1 MTAEGSA
8 KVRLASL
15 FALATAAGLAGESLL
30 LAERH
35 CSRLEASLRDDFRV
49 VLFTRASLEEA
60 RAKVLEE
67 KLRAAP
73 EVADV
78 RFISADEALSTLKRD
93 DPELA
98 ESVALVGD
106 NPLPSAFEVR
116 PTPESL
122 THLAAWID
130 GAQRLAEW
138 SDLRYKPG
146 QLQAILRL
154 RFYAH
159 CLRMTLNTLVCLIAG
174 LALGTLAGSFLTERG
189 RGAASSH
196 STLEFMLWSAAGGA
210 VGAALALA
218 ITWPLHRDELLWA
231 WPQPLAQIL
240 LLAAC
245 ATLGWSLS
253 LWRAE
258 S

>member
-1 MTAEGSA
+1 MHAEG
-8 KVRLASL
+8 KIRLASL
-15 FALATAAGLAGESLL
+15 FALAAAAGLAGETLL

-35 CSRLEASLRDDFRV
+35 CSRLESAMRDDFRV

-78 RFISADEALSTLKRD
+78 SFISADEAMAALRRD

-98 ESVALVGD
+98 ESTALVGD

-116 PTPESL
+116 PAPEAL
-122 THLAAWID
+122 THLGSWID
-130 GAQRLAEW
+130 EVRRLADW

-146 QLQAILRL
+146 QVQAILRL
-154 RFYAH
+154 RFYAYL
-159 CLRMTLNTLVCLIAG
+159 LRVTLSTLLCLIAA
-174 LALGTLAGSFLTERG
+174 LALGVVGLSAGG
-189 RGAASSH
+189 RSAKEKEKMA
-196 STLEFMLWSAAGGA
+196 LWAAAGGA
-210 VGAALALA
+210 AGAALALA
-218 ITWPLHRDELLWA
+218 IAWPLHRDELLWA
-231 WPQPLAQIL
+231 WPRPLSQLA

-258 S
+258 P

>member
-1 MTAEGSA
+1 MSAEGKA
-8 KVRLASL
+8 RLASL
-15 FALATAAGLAGESLL
+15 FALMAAAGLAGETLL
-30 LAERH
+30 LTERH
-35 CSRLEASLRDDFRV
+35 CTRLEASLCDDFRV
-49 VLFTRASLEEA
+49 VLFMPAALEETRAN
-60 RAKVLEE
+60 VLEE

-78 RFISADEALSTLKRD
+78 RFISADEALAALKRD

-106 NPLPSAFEVR
+106 NPLPAAFEVR
-116 PTPESL
+116 PAPESL
-122 THLAAWID
+122 THLGAWID
-130 GAQRLAEW
+130 DAKRLADW

-146 QLQAILRL
+146 QVQAILRL
-154 RFYAH
+154 RFYARL
-159 CLRMTLNTLVCLIAG
+159 LRVTLSTLVCLIAG
-174 LALGTLAGSFLTERG
+174 VALVALSSGGRFLT
-189 RGAASSH
+189 A
-196 STLEFMLWSAAGGA
+196 LWATAGGA
-210 VGAALALA
+210 AGAMLA
-218 ITWPLHRDELLWA
+218 IAISWPLHRDEQIWA
-231 WPQPLAQIL
+231 WPQPLAQIS

>member
-1 MTAEGSA
+1 MSA
-8 KVRLASL
+8 KARLPVL
-15 FALATAAGLAGESLL
+15 FALAAAAGLAGETLL

-35 CSRLEASLRDDFRV
+35 CTRLETSLRDDFRV
-49 VLFTRASLEEA
+49 VLFAKPSLEEG

-67 KLRAAP
+67 KLRSAP

-78 RFISADEALSTLKRD
+78 RFVGADEALAALKRD

-122 THLAAWID
+122 THLGAWID
-130 GAQRLAEW
+130 GAQRLADW
-138 SDLRYKPG
+138 TDLRYKPG
-146 QLQAILRL
+146 QVQAILRL
-154 RFYAH
+154 RFYSH
-159 CLRMTLNTLVCLIAG
+159 LLRMTLSTLVCLLAG
-174 LALGTLAGSFLTERG
+174 VALGALTSPAKPRP
-189 RGAASSH
+189 APA
-196 STLEFMLWSAAGGA
+196 LWSAGGGA
-210 VGAALALA
+210 VGALLA
-218 ITWPLHRDELLWA
+218 IAIAWPLHRDELLWA
-231 WPQPLAQIL
+231 WPRPLAQL
-240 LLAAC
+240 SLLAAC
-245 ATLGWSLS
+245 ATLGWTLS

>member
-1 MTAEGSA
+1 MNAGGNI
-8 KVRLASL
+8 RLATL
-15 FALATAAGLAGESLL
+15 LALGAAAGLAGETLL

-35 CSRLEASLRDDFRV
+35 CSRLESAMRDDFRV

-78 RFISADEALSTLKRD
+78 RFIPADEALAALKRD

-106 NPLPSAFEVR
+106 NPLPAAFEVR
-116 PTPESL
+116 PAPEAL

-130 GAQRLAEW
+130 AAERLADW

-146 QLQAILRL
+146 EVQTILRL
-154 RFYAH
+154 RLYAYL
-159 CLRMTLNTLVCLIAG
+159 LRVTLS
-174 LALGTLAGSFLTERG
+174 TLACL
-189 RGAASSH
+189 
-196 STLEFMLWSAAGGA
+196 L
-210 VGAALALA
+210 AALALA
-218 ITWPLHRDELLWA
+218 ALSASVRAAVPARRSSAALTAAGGAAGALLALAFAWPLHRDALLWA
-231 WPQPLAQIL
+231 WPRPFAQL
-240 LLAAC
+240 TLLAAC
-245 ATLGWSLS
+245 ATIGWALPP
-253 LWRAE
+253 WRAE
-258 S
+258 P

>member
-1 MTAEGSA
+1 MHAEG

-15 FALATAAGLAGESLL
+15 FALAAAAGLAGETLL

-35 CSRLEASLRDDFRV
+35 CSRLESAMRDDFRV
-49 VLFTRASLEEA
+49 VLFARPSLEEA

-78 RFISADEALSTLKRD
+78 SFVSADEALAALKRD

-98 ESVALVGD
+98 ESTALVGD
-106 NPLPSAFEVR
+106 NPLPAAFEVR
-116 PTPESL
+116 PAPEAL
-122 THLAAWID
+122 THLGSWID
-130 GAQRLAEW
+130 AVRRLADW

-146 QLQAILRL
+146 QVQAILRL
-154 RFYAH
+154 RFYAYL
-159 CLRMTLNTLVCLIAG
+159 LRVTLSTLLCLIAA
-174 LALGTLAGSFLTERG
+174 LALGVVGLTAGG
-189 RGAASSH
+189 RASK
-196 STLEFMLWSAAGGA
+196 EKGGMALWAAAGGA
-210 VGAALALA
+210 AGAALALA
-218 ITWPLHRDELLWA
+218 ISWPLHRDELLWA
-231 WPQPLAQIL
+231 WPQPLAQL
-240 LLAAC
+240 ALLAAC

-258 S
+258 A

>member
-1 MTAEGSA
+1 MIVAG
-8 KVRLASL
+8 KVRLAAL
-15 FALATAAGLAGESLL
+15 FALAAAVGLAGETLI

-49 VLFTRASLEEA
+49 VLFLRSDIEEA
-60 RAKVLEE
+60 RVKVLEE
-67 KLRAAP
+67 KLLAAP
-73 EVADV
+73 EIADV
-78 RFISADEALSTLKRD
+78 RFISAAEALAALKRE

-116 PTPESL
+116 PAPDSL
-122 THLAAWID
+122 THLGEWLDSAR
-130 GAQRLAEW
+130 RLTEW
-138 SDLRYKPG
+138 SDLRYKSG

-159 CLRMTLNTLVCLIAG
+159 CLRMTLSTLLCLIAG
-174 LALGTLAGSFLTERG
+174 IALASLCVFAPVNRELALW
-189 RGAASSH
+189 AS
-196 STLEFMLWSAAGGA
+196 AGGA
-210 VGAALALA
+210 SGMTLAFA
-218 ITWPLHRDELLWA
+218 ILWPLHRDELLWA
-231 WPQPLAQIL
+231 LPGQMSHLT

-245 ATLGWSLS
+245 AALGWFLS

>member
-1 MTAEGSA
+1 MVA
-8 KVRLASL
+8 KARLASL
-15 FALATAAGLAGESLL
+15 CALAAAAGLAGETLL

-49 VLFTRASLEEA
+49 VLFARASLEEA

-78 RFISADEALSTLKRD
+78 RFVSADEALAALKRA

-106 NPLPSAFEVR
+106 NPLPAAFEVR

-122 THLAAWID
+122 THLGAWID
-130 GAQRLAEW
+130 GARRLADW

-146 QLQAILRL
+146 QVQAILRL

-159 CLRMTLNTLVCLIAG
+159 LLRVTLSTFVCLFAG
-174 LALGTLAGSFLTERG
+174 LALAALSGLFSADRGRGTSSLAGS
-189 RGAASSH
+189 GASA
-196 STLEFMLWSAAGGA
+196 LLAAAGGA
-210 VGAALALA
+210 AGGLFA
-218 ITWPLHRDELLWA
+218 IAVSWPLHRDELLWA
-231 WPQPLAQIL
+231 WPRPVAQIF

-245 ATLGWSLS
+245 AVLGWSLS

-258 S
+258 R

>member
-1 MTAEGSA
+1 MTGEG
-8 KVRLASL
+8 KVRLGTL
-15 FALATAAGLAGESLL
+15 FALAAAAGLAGETLL

-35 CSRLEASLRDDFRV
+35 VSRLESSMRDDFRV

-78 RFISADEALSTLKRD
+78 RFISSDEALAALKRD

-106 NPLPSAFEVR
+106 NPLPAAFEVR

-122 THLAAWID
+122 THLTAWID
-130 GAQRLAEW
+130 AAQRLADW

-146 QLQAILRL
+146 EVQAILRL
-154 RFYAH
+154 RFYAYL
-159 CLRMTLNTLVCLIAG
+159 LRMTLSTLLCLIAG
-174 LALGTLAGSFLTERG
+174 LALAALGSTMARLP
-189 RGAASSH
+189 AARPAPV
-196 STLEFMLWSAAGGA
+196 LWSAAGGIA
-210 VGAALALA
+210 GALLA
-218 ITWPLHRDELLWA
+218 IAIAWPLRRDELLWA
-231 WPQPLAQIL
+231 WPGPFSQVT

-253 LWRAE
+253 PWRAE

>member
-1 MTAEGSA
+1 MGA
-8 KVRLASL
+8 KARLPVL
-15 FALATAAGLAGESLL
+15 FAFAAAAGLAGETLL

-49 VLFTRASLEEA
+49 VLFTRPSLEEA

-67 KLRAAP
+67 KLRATP

-78 RFISADEALSTLKRD
+78 RFIPADEALAALKRD

-106 NPLPSAFEVR
+106 NPLPAAFEVR
-116 PTPESL
+116 LSPESL
-122 THLAAWID
+122 THLSAWID
-130 GAQRLAEW
+130 GAQRLADW

-146 QLQAILRL
+146 QVQAILRL

-159 CLRMTLNTLVCLIAG
+159 LLRMTLSTLVCLLAAV
-174 LALGTLAGSFLTERG
+174 ALGAL
-189 RGAASSH
+189 SS
-196 STLEFMLWSAAGGA
+196 SVRPRTAPTVWSAAGGA
-210 VGAALALA
+210 LGALIA
-218 ITWPLHRDELLWA
+218 IAISWPLHRDELLWA
-231 WPQPLAQIL
+231 WPQPTAQL
-240 LLAAC
+240 CLLAAC

-253 LWRAE
+253 LWRGEA
-258 S
+258 

>member
-1 MTAEGSA
+1 M
-8 KVRLASL
+8 
-15 FALATAAGLAGESLL
+15 
-30 LAERH
+30 
-35 CSRLEASLRDDFRV
+35 RDDFRV
-49 VLFTRASLEEA
+49 VLFMGASLDEP
-60 RAKVLEE
+60 RVKVLEE

-78 RFISADEALSTLKRD
+78 RYIPADEALAALKRD

-98 ESVALVGD
+98 ESLALVGD
-106 NPLPSAFEVR
+106 NPLPAAFEVR
-116 PTPESL
+116 PAPEAL
-122 THLAAWID
+122 THLGAWID
-130 GAQRLAEW
+130 DAQRLAAW

-146 QLQAILRL
+146 QVQAILRL

-159 CLRMTLNTLVCLIAG
+159 LLRMTLSTLACLFAAA
-174 LALGTLAGSFLTERG
+174 ALGALTSAARLRPAPALWAAGA
-189 RGAASSH
+189 GAA
-196 STLEFMLWSAAGGA
+196 GA
-210 VGAALALA
+210 MLALA
-218 ITWPLHRDELLWA
+218 IAWPLRRDGMLWA
-231 WPQPLAQIL
+231 LPELSAQLA

>member
-1 MTAEGSA
+1 MGA
-8 KVRLASL
+8 KARLTSL
-15 FALATAAGLAGESLL
+15 LALAAAAGLAGETLL

-49 VLFTRASLEEA
+49 VLFLRASLEES

-78 RFISADEALSTLKRD
+78 RFISADEALAALKRD

-106 NPLPSAFEVR
+106 NPLPAAFEVR

-122 THLAAWID
+122 THLGAWID
-130 GAQRLAEW
+130 GARRLADW

-146 QLQAILRL
+146 QVQAILRL

-159 CLRMTLNTLVCLIAG
+159 LLRMALSTLLCLFAG
-174 LALGTLAGSFLTERG
+174 LALAALSGPRRSASDGP
-189 RGAASSH
+189 AASSA
-196 STLEFMLWSAAGGA
+196 LWAAAGGVAGVLFTIA
-210 VGAALALA
+210 VS
-218 ITWPLHRDELLWA
+218 WPLHRDELLWA
-231 WPQPLAQIL
+231 WPRPLAQIS
-240 LLAAC
+240 LLAVC

>member
-1 MTAEGSA
+1 MTGKA
-8 KVRLASL
+8 RLASL
-15 FALATAAGLAGESLL
+15 FALAAAAGLAGETLL
-30 LAERH
+30 LAERL
-35 CSRLEASLRDDFRV
+35 CTRLESSLRDDFRV

-67 KLRAAP
+67 KIRAASG
-73 EVADV
+73 VADV
-78 RFISADEALSTLKRD
+78 RFVPADEALAALKRD

-116 PTPESL
+116 PAPEAL
-122 THLAAWID
+122 THLGAWLD
-130 GAQRLAEW
+130 GVQRLADW

-146 QLQAILRL
+146 EVQAILRL

-159 CLRMTLNTLVCLIAG
+159 LLRMTLSTLLCLLAG
-174 LALGTLAGSFLTERG
+174 LALIALSSSLRPRRQPVLWALGG
-189 RGAASSH
+189 GAA
-196 STLEFMLWSAAGGA
+196 
-210 VGAALALA
+210 GAALALA
-218 ITWPLHRDELLWA
+218 ISWPLHRDELLWA
-231 WPQPLAQIL
+231 RPEPIAQLA

-245 ATLGWSLS
+245 AALGWSLS

>member
-1 MTAEGSA
+1 
-8 KVRLASL
+8 
-15 FALATAAGLAGESLL
+15 
-30 LAERH
+30 ERH
-35 CSRLEASLRDDFRV
+35 CSRLDAALRDDFRV
-49 VLFTRASLEEA
+49 VLFTRPSLEEA

-67 KLRAAP
+67 KLRASP

-78 RFISADEALSTLKRD
+78 RFISADEALAALKHD

-98 ESVALVGD
+98 ESTALVGD
-106 NPLPSAFEVR
+106 NPLPAAFEVR
-116 PTPESL
+116 PAPEAL
-122 THLAAWID
+122 THLGAWID
-130 GAQRLAEW
+130 AAQRLADW

-146 QLQAILRL
+146 QVQAILRL

-159 CLRMTLNTLVCLIAG
+159 LLRMTLSTLLCLIAG
-174 LALGTLAGSFLTERG
+174 IALIALGPLSAEKGKG
-189 RGAASSH
+189 ASSTNA
-196 STLEFMLWSAAGGA
+196 SIASALWAAGGG
-210 VGAALALA
+210 VLGAALALA
-218 ITWPLHRDELLWA
+218 ISWPLHRDELLWA
-231 WPQPLAQIL
+231 WPRPLAQIA

>member
-1 MTAEGSA
+1 MHAEG
-8 KVRLASL
+8 KVRLATL
-15 FALATAAGLAGESLL
+15 FALAAAAGLAGETLL

-35 CSRLEASLRDDFRV
+35 CSRLESALREDFRV
-49 VLFTRASLEEA
+49 VLFTRPSLEEA

-78 RFISADEALSTLKRD
+78 RFISADEALAALKRD

-106 NPLPSAFEVR
+106 NPLPAAFEVR

-122 THLAAWID
+122 TQLGAWID
-130 GAQRLAEW
+130 GAQRLADW
-138 SDLRYKPG
+138 SDLRYKSG
-146 QLQAILRL
+146 EVQAILRL
-154 RFYAH
+154 RFYAYL
-159 CLRMTLNTLVCLIAG
+159 LRVTLSTLVCLVAG
-174 LALGTLAGSFLTERG
+174 LALAALGASVRSGGAGR
-189 RGAASSH
+189 AAPA
-196 STLEFMLWSAAGGA
+196 LWSAAGGA
-210 VGAALALA
+210 AGALLA
-218 ITWPLHRDELLWA
+218 IAFSWPLHRDELLWA
-231 WPQPLAQIL
+231 WPGLLSQAA

-253 LWRAE
+253 PWRAE

>member
-1 MTAEGSA
+1 MGA
-8 KVRLASL
+8 KARIASL
-15 FALATAAGLAGESLL
+15 VALAFAAGLAGEILL

-35 CSRLEASLRDDFRV
+35 CTRLETSLREDFRV
-49 VLFTRASLEEA
+49 VLFTRAPLEEA
-60 RAKVLEE
+60 RAKVIEE

-78 RFISADEALSTLKRD
+78 RFVSADEALAALKRD
-93 DPELA
+93 DPELV
-98 ESVALVGD
+98 ESTALVGD
-106 NPLPSAFEVR
+106 NPLPSAFEVT

-122 THLAAWID
+122 TQLGAWID
-130 GAQRLAEW
+130 DARRLSDW

-146 QLQAILRL
+146 ELQVILRL
-154 RFYAH
+154 RFYSRL
-159 CLRMTLNTLVCLIAG
+159 LRMVLSTLVCL
-174 LALGTLAGSFLTERG
+174 LAGVALAALASTVNAQASRERN
-189 RGAASSH
+189 RLA
-196 STLEFMLWSAAGGA
+196 LWSAAGGA
-210 VGAALALA
+210 AGLLFALA
-218 ITWPLHRDELLWA
+218 ISWPLRRDELLWA
-231 WPQPLAQIL
+231 VPSAFSHLS

>member
-8 KVRLASL
+8 KARLAL
-15 FALATAAGLAGESLL
+15 LLALTAAAGLAGETLL

-78 RFISADEALSTLKRD
+78 RFVSADDALASLKRD

-106 NPLPSAFEVR
+106 NPLPAAFEVR
-116 PTPESL
+116 PSAESF
-122 THLAAWID
+122 THLGAWID
-130 GAQRLAEW
+130 GAQRLADW

-146 QLQAILRL
+146 QVQAILRL

-159 CLRMTLNTLVCLIAG
+159 LLRMTLSTLVCLVAIVALVALSSLRG
-174 LALGTLAGSFLTERG
+174 GPRLAPA
-189 RGAASSH
+189 
-196 STLEFMLWSAAGGA
+196 LWAAGG
-210 VGAALALA
+210 GAAGLALALA
-218 ITWPLHRDELLWA
+218 ISWPLHRDELLWA
-231 WPQPLAQIL
+231 WPEPLSQIF

>member
-15 FALATAAGLAGESLL
+15 FALAAAAGLAGETLL

-35 CSRLEASLRDDFRV
+35 CTRLASSLSDDFRV
-49 VLFTRASLEEA
+49 VLFTRAPLEEA

-78 RFISADEALSTLKRD
+78 RFISADEALAALKRD

-106 NPLPSAFEVR
+106 NPLPAAFEVR

-122 THLAAWID
+122 THLSSWID
-130 GAQRLAEW
+130 GAQRLADW

-146 QLQAILRL
+146 QIQVILRL
-154 RFYAH
+154 RLYAYF
-159 CLRMTLNTLVCLIAG
+159 LRMTLSTLVCLIAG
-174 LALGTLAGSFLTERG
+174 LALVALSRRLSPNGS
-189 RGAASSH
+189 ASSV
-196 STLEFMLWSAAGGA
+196 LWATAGGA
-210 VGAALALA
+210 AGAALAIA
-218 ITWPLHRDELLWA
+218 ISWPLHRDALLWA
-231 WPQPLAQIL
+231 WPQPFAQIA

-253 LWRAE
+253 LWRVE

>member
-1 MTAEGSA
+1 MTAEGGGERKA
-8 KVRLASL
+8 RLACL
-15 FALATAAGLAGESLL
+15 FALAAAAGLAGETLL
-30 LAERH
+30 LAEGH

-49 VLFTRASLEEA
+49 VLFTRPSLEES

-78 RFISADEALSTLKRD
+78 RFISAEEALAALKRD

-98 ESVALVGD
+98 ASTALVGD
-106 NPLPSAFEVR
+106 NPLPAAFEVR
-116 PTPESL
+116 PSPESL
-122 THLAAWID
+122 THLGAWID
-130 GAQRLAEW
+130 GVQRLADW

-146 QLQAILRL
+146 QVQAILRL
-154 RFYAH
+154 RFYSH
-159 CLRMTLNTLVCLIAG
+159 FLRMTLSTMVCLFAG
-174 LALGTLAGSFLTERG
+174 LALAALSLAV
-189 RGAASSH
+189 RGAASSV
-196 STLEFMLWSAAGGA
+196 LWTAAGGGAGA
-210 VGAALALA
+210 VAALA
-218 ITWPLHRDELLWA
+218 ISWPLHRDELLWA
-231 WPQPLAQIL
+231 WPGPLAQVT

>member
-8 KVRLASL
+8 KARLA
-15 FALATAAGLAGESLL
+15 ALLALTAAVGLAGETLL

-67 KLRAAP
+67 KLRASP

-78 RFISADEALSTLKRD
+78 RFVSADEALAALKRD

-106 NPLPSAFEVR
+106 NPLPAAFEVR
-116 PTPESL
+116 PSPESF
-122 THLAAWID
+122 THLGAWID
-130 GAQRLAEW
+130 GAQRLADW

-146 QLQAILRL
+146 QVQAILRL

-159 CLRMTLNTLVCLIAG
+159 LLRMTLSTLVCLVAVIALVALSGSMRAG
-174 LALGTLAGSFLTERG
+174 LRAAPAL
-189 RGAASSH
+189 
-196 STLEFMLWSAAGGA
+196 WAAGG
-210 VGAALALA
+210 GAAGLALALA
-218 ITWPLHRDELLWA
+218 ISWPLHRDELLWA
-231 WPQPLAQIL
+231 WPAPLSHL
-240 LLAAC
+240 FLLAAC

-258 S
+258 P